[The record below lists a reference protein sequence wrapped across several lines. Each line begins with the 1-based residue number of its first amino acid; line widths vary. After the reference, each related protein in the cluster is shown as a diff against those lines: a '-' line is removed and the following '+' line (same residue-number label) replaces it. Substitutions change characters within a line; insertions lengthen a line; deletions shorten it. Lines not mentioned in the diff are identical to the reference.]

1 VRTAVAGVPNL
12 PDPEEI
18 TVKKAIR
25 TTVIGAGGIAN
36 AVHLPSLRAI
46 AGCDLCAVC
55 DLNIGKARAAAERFS
70 IPNVYASCNEM
81 LAVEKPDAAFVLV
94 QPDQAFRIILDC
106 IRAGVAVFAEKP
118 PGVSLFQAEA
128 LAREASAAGI
138 PCQIGFNRRFIPL
151 LTQVRDAMK
160 GSGSIVQVDGWF
172 YKHSDAVFYDG
183 SISAFECDTVHVVDL
198 VRTLAGGKPRKAALL
213 PATYGQSPA
222 ENAWNALISFDNGV
236 TGTVHG
242 NYETGG
248 RVHGFA
254 LHAQRASAFI
264 NLGFGGEACDA
275 RVLYSNRALF
285 SMGSQGSAEPDVLYI
300 DGKTGGYHQYY
311 GYDAEDRAFIAAL
324 LAGEDVPCGMM
335 DALETMRLVELLRQN
350 RL

>member
-1 VRTAVAGVPNL
+1 L
-12 PDPEEI
+12 
-18 TVKKAIR
+18 KKVIR

-46 AGCDLCAVC
+46 RGCELCAIC
-55 DLNIGKARAAAERFS
+55 DIDANKARAAAERFS
-70 IPNVYASCNEM
+70 VPNVYTSYAEM
-81 LAVEKPDAAFVLV
+81 LDAEQPDAVFILV
-94 QPDQAFRIILDC
+94 QPDQTFRMTLDC
-106 IRAGVAVFAEKP
+106 VRRGVAVFAEKP

-128 LAREASAAGI
+128 LAREARTAKV

-151 LTQVRDAMK
+151 IAQVCDAMK
-160 GSGSIVQVDGWF
+160 DSGDIVQVDGWF
-172 YKHSDAVFYDG
+172 FKHSEAVFYDG
-183 SISAFECDTVHVVDL
+183 SISAFECDTVHVIDL
-198 VRTLAGGKPRKAALL
+198 VRTLAGGKARKAALL
-213 PATYGQSPA
+213 PAVYGESPA

-236 TGTVHG
+236 TGTIRG

-254 LHAQRASAFI
+254 LHAQRASAYI

-275 RVLYSNRALF
+275 RVLYSGRTMF
-285 SMGSQGSAEPDVLYI
+285 SMGSQGSVEPDVLLI

-311 GYDAEDRAFIAAL
+311 GYYAEDEAFIAAL
-324 LAGEDVPCGMM
+324 LKGEDVPCGIA
-335 DALETMRLVELLRQN
+335 DALETMRLAELLRQS